1 MLAPGEP
8 RRGDATMAKNR
19 LSRVFIG
26 LCSVIAVG
34 STALADS
41 PCNAGYRDTTAAERA
56 KMTAVL
62 ETVKSAMP
70 APPAGWVLT
79 VDDTISVPQSLCQ
92 DLAKV
97 PLDYSYTR
105 HYSNVGDAEQRQ
117 KLIQD
122 QAAINAEIYKK
133 KQPRLDAI
141 QAKMEKISAQ
151 QVALIQKGDY
161 AGAEKFNAEIEKLQ
175 AEYQQVADE
184 GSDPQRMEAIGKE
197 MSRDLEMTIAVRVN
211 PMTAR
216 VPTEAKPTT
225 APAGAKAA
233 YRWHVEDSSSSNDHA
248 LYQFGT
254 WFKRPDGTFQ
264 PSVRQGAPFS
274 AAHAITVEVTGESQ
288 RVTQTL
294 AAIDFAKIA
303 SSLN

>member
-1 MLAPGEP
+1 
-8 RRGDATMAKNR
+8 MANNR

-26 LCSVIAVG
+26 LCSLLAAG

-62 ETVKSAMP
+62 ETVKSALP
-70 APPAGWVLT
+70 TPPAGWVLT
-79 VDDTISVPQSLCQ
+79 VDDAISVPQSLCQ
-92 DLAKV
+92 DFAKV
-97 PLDYSYTR
+97 PLDYSHTR

-117 KLIQD
+117 KLIND
-122 QAAINAEIYKK
+122 QAAIEAEAYKK
-133 KQPRLDAI
+133 KQPRLEAI

-151 QVALIQKGDY
+151 QVALIQKGDF
-161 AGAEKFNAEIEKLQ
+161 AGAEKFNAEMAKVQ

-184 GSDPQRMEAIGKE
+184 GNDPQRMEAIGKE
-197 MSRDLEMTIAVRVN
+197 MSRDLEMTISIRVN

-216 VPTEAKPTT
+216 VPPEAKPT
-225 APAGAKAA
+225 AVPAGAKAA

-248 LYQFGT
+248 LYHFGT
-254 WFKRPDGTFQ
+254 WFRRPDGTLQ

-303 SSLN
+303 SSLK